1 MCSRFCMCIHVDVP
15 FFVSLCLE
23 GPTVSHLEGSLCLPP
38 VYSANKNSCLSCT
51 TASHACFLPFLQ
63 TENNN
68 ESAATGREK
77 KQHLAQRRTRTPPHE
92 SLGTMKPH
100 GLEGRKMRR
109 NPPPHSSCYFQLLAL
124 RCHWH
129 LRIRASDTFWGN
141 AMLWF

>member
-1 MCSRFCMCIHVDVP
+1 MLNHCVFTVLHVHPCGCS

-77 KQHLAQRRTRTPPHE
+77 KQQHLAQRRTRTPPHE

-129 LRIRASDTFWGN
+129 LRIRASDTF
-141 AMLWF
+141 